1 MSQTKSSIIYKK
13 IKQDLTDGVYP
24 AGEKLKISHLKEVYN
39 VSLTPLREALSQ
51 LAAQGMLDQENNKGF
66 SIPNLSYSDIL
77 DIKHTRILVE
87 TEALCLSLKNGDM
100 DWEASL
106 VAAHHK
112 LARLSLSLKDL
123 EAWSEAHEEFHAIL
137 LSGSQSNYLIDFS
150 IRLNLALDKY
160 RRIAEPD
167 QNIREKLDAQHD
179 ELLQLALNRNI
190 DKAVEV
196 LTSHI
201 TLSCQSAIDL
211 LVSQE
216 PIHI

>member
-1 MSQTKSSIIYKK
+1 
-13 IKQDLTDGVYP
+13 
-24 AGEKLKISHLKEVYN
+24 
-39 VSLTPLREALSQ
+39 
-51 LAAQGMLDQENNKGF
+51 MLEQENNKGF
-66 SIPNLSYSDIL
+66 SIPKLSYSDIL

-87 TEALCLSLKNGDM
+87 TEALRLSFEHGDVA
-100 DWEASL
+100 WEASL

-137 LSGSQSNYLIDFS
+137 LSGSQSHYLIAFS

-167 QNIREKLDAQHD
+167 QSIRDQLDAQHD
-179 ELLQLALNRNI
+179 ELLQLALDRNI
-190 DKAVEV
+190 NQAVEV

-211 LVSQE
+211 LVAPNE
-216 PIHI
+216 